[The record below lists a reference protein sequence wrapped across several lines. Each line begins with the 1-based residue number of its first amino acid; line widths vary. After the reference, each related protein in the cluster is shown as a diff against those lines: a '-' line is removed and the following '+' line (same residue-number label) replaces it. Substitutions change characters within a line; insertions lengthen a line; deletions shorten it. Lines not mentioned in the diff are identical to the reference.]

1 MPRPRDYA
9 AEYARRIARGVARGL
24 SRSEARGHVHKPPFY
39 DPDLEEGIARLRHGK
54 SKSLTGAAK
63 DLGVAPERLRAY
75 AEQSGIFEKE
85 RGRWRIAGDD
95 RLRQMPIYSK
105 GEAHTVLLRGG
116 EQWST
121 AGRYMAAVKTARRQ
135 NDPSLLDPFRGAAV
149 IDVTGREY
157 PLETNLNVLY
167 RLPLEQEES
176 FEDVYKILRG

>member
-9 AEYARRIARGVARGL
+9 AEYARRITRGVARGL
-24 SRSEARGHVHKPPFY
+24 SHSEARGHVHKPPFY

-54 SKSLTGAAK
+54 SKSLTRAAK
-63 DLGVAPERLRAY
+63 DLGVAPEHLRAY

-105 GEAHTVLLRGG
+105 GEARTVLLRGG
-116 EQWST
+116 AQWST
-121 AGRYMAAVKTARRQ
+121 AGRYMAAVKAARRQ
-135 NDPSLLDPFRGAAV
+135 NDPSLLDRFRGAAV

-176 FEDVYKILRG
+176 FEDIYKILRR